1 MKKKSP
7 ARSKATTLPAITRQ
21 HLTVLNTIL
30 EEVSRHYTSRLQREI
45 TRIRSHIEHLER
57 DGEFTRKQTKDLK
70 KMSALLEHLHIQ
82 PDRGRRKDLKKID
95 SLISDLEKLI
105 ENW

>member
-7 ARSKATTLPAITRQ
+7 ARSTASTLPAITRQ
-21 HLTVLNTIL
+21 HLTVLSTVL
-30 EEVSRHYTSRLQREI
+30 EEISRHYISRLQREI
-45 TRIRSHIEHLER
+45 SRLRSQIEHLEQ

-70 KMSALLEHLHIQ
+70 KMSTLLEHLHIQ